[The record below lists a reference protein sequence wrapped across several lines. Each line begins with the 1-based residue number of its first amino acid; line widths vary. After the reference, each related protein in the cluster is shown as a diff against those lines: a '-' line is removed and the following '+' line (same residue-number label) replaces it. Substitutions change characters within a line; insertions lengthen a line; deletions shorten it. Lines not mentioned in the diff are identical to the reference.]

1 MEFRQ
6 PTETEP
12 ILKRLPSVAMEFN
25 GKYIENELNGYETLK
40 VSGRETIGVELISEP
55 THEGVITI
63 DERLPHRE
71 LTITY
76 EMKADNGTEFQER
89 FKALRKLLTI
99 NEQVPIKFLDEP
111 DTVYFGRLSTMQTV
125 PDDSNTIINTFTV
138 ICDSPYK
145 FSDLVVTNGDVM
157 IDTFY
162 PTLPEQIEV
171 LIGATTNKL
180 EITNGDYR
188 ITATGTFNA
197 ESEVVIEFDKEEVTM
212 TVNGTEATYMIDLQS
227 DLENFL
233 LRQGQTI
240 TSPHGDITLE
250 MRERWL

>member
-1 MEFRQ
+1 MKFIQ

-40 VSGRETIGVELISEP
+40 VSGRETISVELISEP

-63 DERLPHRE
+63 DDRLPHRE
-71 LTITY
+71 LTFTY
-76 EMKADNGTEFQER
+76 ELQADNNTEFQER
-89 FKALRKLLTI
+89 FKTLRKLLTT

-111 DTVYFGRLSTMQTV
+111 DTVYFGRLSAMDTV
-125 PDDSNTIINTFTV
+125 PDDSNTIVSTFV
-138 ICDSPYK
+138 IHCDTPYK
-145 FSDLVVTNGDVM
+145 FSDLVVTNGGVT

-197 ESEVVIEFDKEEVTM
+197 GSKVVITFKKEEVTM
-212 TVNGTEATYMIDLQS
+212 AVNGTESTYMLDMQS

-233 LRQGQTI
+233 LKEGQTV
-240 TSPHGDITLE
+240 TSEQGTIELR

>member
-12 ILKRLPSVAMEFN
+12 SLRRLPTVAMEFN

-63 DERLPHRE
+63 DDRLPHRE

-76 EMKADNGTEFQER
+76 ELQADNNTEFQER
-89 FKALRKLLTI
+89 FKALRKLLTT

-111 DTVYFGRLSTMQTV
+111 DTFYFGRLSAMQTV
-125 PDDSNTIINTFTV
+125 PDDSNIIISTFT
-138 ICDSPYK
+138 IHCDSPYK
-145 FSDLVVTNGDVM
+145 FSDLVSTDGSAT
-157 IDTFY
+157 IDTDY
-162 PTLPEQIEV
+162 PTLPEQIT
-171 LIGATTNKL
+171 LTIGSNTDRIERTT
-180 EITNGDYR
+180 GSGR
-188 ITATGTFNA
+188 ITATGTFSA
-197 ESEVVIEFDKEEVTM
+197 GSKVVILVKKEEVTM
-212 TVNGTEATYMIDLQS
+212 TVNGTESTYMLDMQS

-233 LRQGQTI
+233 LKEGQAVTSKQGI
-240 TSPHGDITLE
+240 IELK